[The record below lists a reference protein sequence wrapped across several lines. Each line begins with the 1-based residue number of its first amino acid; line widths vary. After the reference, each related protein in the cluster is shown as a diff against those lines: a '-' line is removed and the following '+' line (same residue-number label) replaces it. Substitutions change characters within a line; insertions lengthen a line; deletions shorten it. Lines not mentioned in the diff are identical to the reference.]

1 MRAERL
7 QSLSWERVERAEDS
21 GVGAAECKSPMV
33 NHLVWRGSGPTDD
46 EQVLNTMPFQDQT
59 EGRPEWAFW
68 GRLKLDRAS
77 SRPTKNSVK
86 PTTLG
91 LGHPSLRTLRKTSFP
106 RFQAARIL

>member
-1 MRAERL
+1 MALAALHINIKNRL
-7 QSLSWERVERAEDS
+7 LFL
-21 GVGAAECKSPMV
+21 AALHINIKNRP
-33 NHLVWRGSGPTDD
+33 LFD

-77 SRPTKNSVK
+77 SRPTKNRVK

-91 LGHPSLRTLRKTSFP
+91 LGHPSLRTLRKTSFF

>member
-1 MRAERL
+1 MA
-7 QSLSWERVERAEDS
+7 D
-21 GVGAAECKSPMV
+21 
-33 NHLVWRGSGPTDD
+33 HLVWRGSGPTDD

-59 EGRPEWAFW
+59 EGRPERAFW

-77 SRPTKNSVK
+77 SRPTKNRVK

-91 LGHPSLRTLRKTSFP
+91 PGHPSLRTLRKTSFP